1 VSELVGSVFMGI
13 ADIITDGIAY
23 TSLASGEAVFANG
36 QYETAYLAILIFGVV
51 TTTVAL
57 AYRLSNAQ
65 LVRATLLELVAA
77 GKQSR
82 TVSASEAQRQVQKHE
97 FEMVQTHRTKVILS
111 LSLLSVVAQGA
122 SLL

>member
-1 VSELVGSVFMGI
+1 MGSVFMGI